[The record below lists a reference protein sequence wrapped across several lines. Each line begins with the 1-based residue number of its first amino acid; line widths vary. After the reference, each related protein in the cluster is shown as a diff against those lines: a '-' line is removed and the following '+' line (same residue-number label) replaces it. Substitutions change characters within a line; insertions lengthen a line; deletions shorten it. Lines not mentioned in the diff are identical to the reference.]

1 MMFNSYTDIVTMKA
15 SNGKILY
22 LTKKDEK
29 ITWTYYK
36 KYALKFHP
44 NYGFQQ
50 LIFSFEKLNNNDLSK
65 LKIERYFSGN
75 GYSLK
80 PAGIY
85 QTYNEFYSEYEEKG
99 LSGLLKNLKKAVI

>member
-1 MMFNSYTDIVTMKA
+1 MMINSYTDIVTMQA
-15 SNGKILY
+15 TNGKTLY

-29 ITWTYYK
+29 LTWTYYK
-36 KYALKFHP
+36 KYALKFNP

-50 LIFSFEKLNNNDLSK
+50 LIFSFEKLSDKDLAN
-65 LKIERYFSGN
+65 LKIERYFLGN

-85 QTYNEFYSEYEEKG
+85 QTYNEFYTEYEKKG
-99 LSGLLKNLKKAVI
+99 LSGLLKNLKKAV